1 MQKTIKQKV
10 GFFMVKSMTGYGKAE
25 VAFDSMR
32 ISVELKSVNH
42 RFFEFSPRVPK
53 NMAFLEDRLKNKLQ
67 SGIARGKVDMFVNV
81 DTYGADSVQIELNE
95 AYAQSYIQALRI
107 LSKKFR
113 LKNDITAS
121 AVARNPEI
129 FSTKKA
135 TIDEDL
141 LWKNVEQVTG
151 QALDSF
157 LQMRAVEGQR
167 LAEDVTGRAK
177 QILAWVKVIEE
188 RSPKQV
194 EEYRRR
200 LEQKVKELLDDKQV
214 DEQRLLTETAI
225 FADKIAVNEETVRLR
240 SHIEQLLQLLDT
252 DAPAGR
258 KLDFI
263 VQEMNRETNTIG
275 SKTQDMEIL
284 RLVVDMKSEIE
295 KIREQI
301 QNIE

>member
-1 MQKTIKQKV
+1 
-10 GFFMVKSMTGYGKAE
+10 MVKSMTGYGKAE
-25 VAFDSMR
+25 TTFDAMR
-32 ISVELKSVNH
+32 VSVELKSVNH

-67 SGIARGKVDMFVNV
+67 ASIARGKVDLFLNV
-81 DTYGADSVQIELNE
+81 DIFGADSVQIEINE
-95 AYAQSYIQALRI
+95 AYAQSYVGALRG
-107 LSKKFR
+107 LAKKFK
-113 LKNDITAS
+113 LKNDLTLS

-129 FSTKKA
+129 FSIKKA
-135 TIDEDL
+135 TIDEDE
-141 LWKNVEQVTG
+141 LWANVETVAQT
-151 QALDSF
+151 ALNSF
-157 LQMRAVEGQR
+157 LEMRKAEGVR
-167 LAEDVTGRAK
+167 LAQDVTGRAN
-177 QILAWVKVIEE
+177 QILAWVDVIEE

-194 EEYRRR
+194 EEYRCR
-200 LEQKVKELLDDKQV
+200 LEQKVKDLLDDKQV
-214 DEQRLLTETAI
+214 DEARLLTETAI

-240 SHIEQLLQLLDT
+240 SHIDQLMQLLNA